1 MVHTVMIVDD
11 MEINLMQLEGI
22 LSDKYEVL
30 TAQSGKEAFDRL
42 RTESHLPDLILLDIS
57 MPEMSG
63 FELISLISI
72 DSKLMNI
79 PVIFLTGE
87 TDEYSEEKGLN
98 LGAVDYIRK
107 PYNPD
112 IILIKIKNHIE
123 LKTYRDDL
131 EKAVLLRTRELEER
145 TRELEERTV
154 ELQATHDAI
163 ILGMSLLSESRDRV
177 TGAHLARIQLQTYL
191 LAKKISEL
199 YPELLSE
206 EMVKMIT
213 AYSPLHDV
221 GKVAVPDA
229 VLNKAGGL
237 TKEEFELMKT
247 HTTGGGD
254 LLRQIV
260 KYLPGEQSQLDWAI
274 DISEG
279 HHERYDGTGYP
290 KKLKGEEIPIAAR
303 VVAVPDVYDALRSTR
318 PYKRGFTHEE
328 AMDIILVGDGRTHPS
343 HFDPKVLEA
352 FRLVHEQMRDAYDA
366 NPDMHIGE
374 GN

>member
-11 MEINLMQLEGI
+11 MQINLDILEAI

-30 TAQSGKEAFDRL
+30 TALSGKEALDKL

-57 MPEMSG
+57 MPDMSG
-63 FELISLISI
+63 FELISWISI
-72 DSKLMNI
+72 DSKLANI
-79 PVIFLTGE
+79 PVIFVTGE

-112 IILIKIKNHIE
+112 IILIKIRNHIE

-131 EKAVLLRTRELEER
+131 EKAVLLR

-199 YPELLSE
+199 YPEMLSD
-206 EMVKMIT
+206 EMVEMIT

-229 VLNKAGGL
+229 VLNKEGGL
-237 TKEEFELMKT
+237 TVAEYELMKT
-247 HTTGGGD
+247 HTSGGGD
-254 LLRQIV
+254 LLRQIA
-260 KYLPGEQSQLDWAI
+260 KFLPGEQSQLDWAI
-274 DISEG
+274 EISEG
-279 HHERYDGTGYP
+279 HHERFDGTGYP
-290 KKLKGEEIPIAAR
+290 KGLKGEEIPLSAR
-303 VVAVPDVYDALRSTR
+303 IVAIPDVYDALRSTR

-328 AMDIILVGDGRTHPS
+328 AMDIILVGDGRTSPA
-343 HFDPKVLEA
+343 HFDPVVLEA
-352 FRLVHEQMRDAYDA
+352 FRYVHEDMRYAYDS
-366 NPDMHIGE
+366 NPDPHIGE
-374 GN
+374 

>member
-1 MVHTVMIVDD
+1 MIVDD
-11 MEINLMQLEGI
+11 MQINLDILEAI

-30 TAQSGKEAFDRL
+30 TAQSGKEALTRL
-42 RTESHLPDLILLDIS
+42 RTETHLPDLILLDIS
-57 MPEMSG
+57 MPDMTG
-63 FELISLISI
+63 FELISWISI
-72 DSKLMNI
+72 DSKLANI
-79 PVIFLTGE
+79 PVIFVTGE

-112 IILIKIKNHIE
+112 IVLVKIRNHIE

-131 EKAVLLRTRELEER
+131 EKAVLLR

-199 YPELLSE
+199 YPDLVNED
-206 EMVKMIT
+206 MVQMIT

-229 VLNKAGGL
+229 VLNKVGGL
-237 TKEEFELMKT
+237 TKQEYELMKT
-247 HTTGGGD
+247 HTSGGGD
-254 LLRQIV
+254 LLRQIA
-260 KYLPGEQSQLDWAI
+260 KFLPGEQSQLNWGI
-274 DISEG
+274 EISEG

-290 KKLKGEEIPIAAR
+290 KGLKGEEIPLSAR
-303 VVAVPDVYDALRSTR
+303 IVALADVYDALRGPR
-318 PYKRGFTHEE
+318 PYKKGFSHEE
-328 AMDIILVGDGRTHPS
+328 AMKIILEGDGRTSPA
-343 HFDPKVLEA
+343 HFDPMVLEA
-352 FRLVHEQMRDAYDA
+352 FAQIHEDMRDTYDK
-366 NPDMHIGE
+366 NPDPHIGE
-374 GN
+374 VR